1 MGITWFWHSL
11 KTTRLLPHILLP
23 TPVGLTIMTN
33 GSHIIFF
40 HITNNL
46 YMKHIALYLRVSTSE
61 QTVENQR
68 IRLVEFAEKN
78 NYTFDV
84 YEETESTRKT
94 RPVKQALLA
103 KLRQNQYDAVV
114 VYKLDRWARSSTE
127 LILDTKEII
136 DKGIGFISIS
146 DNLDFST
153 AAGKLHFQI
162 LSAFAEFERELI
174 RERTI
179 EGLRRAKMQG
189 KQAGRP
195 KGSKDSKQRKKSGYV
210 LREAK
215 KKMKLDINKGIHRA
229 IESYIN

>member
-1 MGITWFWHSL
+1 
-11 KTTRLLPHILLP
+11 
-23 TPVGLTIMTN
+23 
-33 GSHIIFF
+33 
-40 HITNNL
+40 
-46 YMKHIALYLRVSTSE
+46 MKHIALYVRVSTSE
-61 QTVENQR
+61 QTVENQK
-68 IRLVEFAEKN
+68 IRLLEYAEKN
-78 NYTFDV
+78 NCTFDM

-103 KLRQNQYDAVV
+103 KLRQKYYDAVI

-127 LILDTKEII
+127 LILDTKELI

-153 AAGKLHFQI
+153 ASGKLHFQI

-179 EGLRRAKMQG
+179 EGLRRAKLQG

-195 KGSKDSKQRKKSGYV
+195 KGSRDNKKRKKSGYI

-215 KKMKLDINKGIHRA
+215 KRQNFDIVSGVNKDIS
-229 IESYIN
+229 EYIN

>member
-1 MGITWFWHSL
+1 
-11 KTTRLLPHILLP
+11 
-23 TPVGLTIMTN
+23 
-33 GSHIIFF
+33 
-40 HITNNL
+40 
-46 YMKHIALYLRVSTSE
+46 MKHIALYLRVSGQT

-68 IRLVEFAEKN
+68 IRLIEYAEAN
-78 NYTFDV
+78 GCSYNV
-84 YEETESTRKT
+84 YEEIESTRKT

-103 KLRQNQYDAVV
+103 KLRQNKYDAVI

-127 LILDTKEII
+127 LILDTKELL
-136 DKGIGFISIS
+136 DKGVGFISVS

-179 EGLRRAKMQG
+179 EGLRRSKAQG
-189 KQAGRP
+189 IIPGRP
-195 KGSKDSKQRKKSGYV
+195 KGSKDSKKRKKSGYI

-215 KKMKLDINKGIHRA
+215 KRQKDDSEFGIHKS
-229 IESYIN
+229 IEGYLN